1 MRQKTNKNSLSFDLN
16 DIMTKDLVLLSLE
29 DLNLVFFATNDLKDV
44 CRSMEDFLL
53 LINRPDI
60 VLACVSKT
68 LRNKVKR
75 DNLVLRTC
83 YNTQNKSIIHKSGRF
98 KVYCYYISSLAL
110 EF

>member
-1 MRQKTNKNSLSFDLN
+1 MSLG
-16 DIMTKDLVLLSLE
+16 SLE
-29 DLNLVFFATNDLKDV
+29 RLPLIHSLKELLISV
-44 CRSMEDFLL
+44 REKEVKEVYQSSLRSVEGVIIEQFLQ

-83 YNTQNKSIIHKSGRF
+83 YNIQNKYIFLESGRF

>member
-1 MRQKTNKNSLSFDLN
+1 MRQRTNKNSLSFDLN
-16 DIMTKDLVLLSLE
+16 DIMLKDLVLLSLV
-29 DLNLVFFATNDLKDV
+29 DLDLDDTNDLKDV
-44 CRSMEDFLL
+44 CRSMEDFLI

-83 YNTQNKSIIHKSGRF
+83 YNNNKYIFLKSGRF

>member
-16 DIMTKDLVLLSLE
+16 DIMLKDLVLLSLE
-29 DLNLVFFATNDLKDV
+29 DLDLVGTNDLKDV
-44 CRSMEDFLL
+44 CRSMEDFLQ

-83 YNTQNKSIIHKSGRF
+83 YNIQNKYIFLKSGSF

>member
-16 DIMTKDLVLLSLE
+16 DIMTKDLVLLSLI
-29 DLNLVFFATNDLKDV
+29 DLGLGATNDLKDV
-44 CRSMEDFLL
+44 WRSMEDFLM

-83 YNTQNKSIIHKSGRF
+83 YNIQNKYIFLESGRF

>member
-1 MRQKTNKNSLSFDLN
+1 MRQKTSKNSLSFDLN
-16 DIMTKDLVLLSLE
+16 DIMTKDLVLLSLI
-29 DLNLVFFATNDLKDV
+29 DLGLGATNDLKDV
-44 CRSMEDFLL
+44 WRSMEDFLM

-83 YNTQNKSIIHKSGRF
+83 YNTQNKSIILESGRF